1 MFNKVKSNQIEGME
15 ICGGKTGY
23 TAQSRHCLVSFAEKN
38 GKTYIAVTGYGETK
52 YSPIY
57 DMIEMY
63 TNYTY

>member
-23 TAQSRHCLVSFAEKN
+23 TAQSRHCLVSFAEKK

-57 DMIEMY
+57 DMIELY
-63 TNYTY
+63 ENYTY